1 MVSPGR
7 STVSCRVP
15 GYTKSWTGPLPTGD
29 PQGDLYDQRDR
40 VGELQPAQTHAAS
53 RRVPQRRGTDQTA
66 VLGATQHQQEMDD
79 ADPRLEGSTEPIYD
93 PIRGKA
99 SSAVNPIAGYTKIC
113 TPSRTSVLALSGTQR
128 CSEKQRK
135 ALYSCSLAV
144 NTSPQDYTVF
154 AAAIR
159 VDRLV
164 EAHVGRLVAA
174 DDAARALL
182 GDAGVR
188 VRRRFDIAG
197 RVGGIPGRSP
207 AVVVATRPALLET
220 AAHVRRRT
228 APPGS
233 AVDRQCPLAI

>member
-113 TPSRTSVLALSGTQR
+113 TPSYDGAGNLTETMLGLSTPLP
-128 CSEKQRK
+128 
-135 ALYSCSLAV
+135 ASCSSTFALGDPGTGGSNPPSLADAVRRAYDARNRLLAV
-144 NTSPQDYTVF
+144 TFPDHKGDTSYTYTPNS
-154 AAAIR
+154 
-159 VDRLV
+159 L
-164 EAHVGRLVAA
+164 
-174 DDAARALL
+174 
-182 GDAGVR
+182 
-188 VRRRFDIAG
+188 
-197 RVGGIPGRSP
+197 
-207 AVVVATRPALLET
+207 
-220 AAHVRRRT
+220 
-228 APPGS
+228 
-233 AVDRQCPLAI
+233 